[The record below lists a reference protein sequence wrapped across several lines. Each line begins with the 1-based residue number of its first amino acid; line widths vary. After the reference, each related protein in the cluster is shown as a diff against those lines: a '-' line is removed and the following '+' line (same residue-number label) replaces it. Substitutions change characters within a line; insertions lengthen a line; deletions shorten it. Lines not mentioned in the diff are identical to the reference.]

1 VTTLAGEPV
10 PAAPLDGPMAAVAQ
24 TFFEGLAAQD
34 FERLASAF
42 SDEVHLRALL
52 PGELREFDGVTKV
65 GAAFARWFGNT
76 EAYEIV
82 DTSAGVIGARLCL
95 RWRVRLQAERLGPG
109 WFVVEQESYADL
121 DDDNRVSGLSLLC
134 SGYLP
139 ERPDG

>member
-1 VTTLAGEPV
+1 MTTLAGEPV
-10 PAAPLDGPMAAVAQ
+10 PAAPLDGPMAAATQ

-34 FERLASAF
+34 FELVASTF
-42 SDEVHLRALL
+42 SDEVHMRALL
-52 PGELREFDGVTKV
+52 PGELREFDGVAKV

-82 DTSAGVIGARLCL
+82 DTAAGVIGTRLCL

-121 DDDNRVSGLSLLC
+121 DDDNRVRGLSLLC

-139 ERPDG
+139 ERPDD

>member
-1 VTTLAGEPV
+1 MTTLAGEPV
-10 PAAPLDGPMAAVAQ
+10 PAAPLDGPMAAATQ

-34 FERLASAF
+34 FELVASTF
-42 SDEVHLRALL
+42 SDEVHMRALL
-52 PGELREFDGVTKV
+52 PGELREFDGVAKV

-82 DTSAGVIGARLCL
+82 DTSAGVIGTRLCL

-121 DDDNRVSGLSLLC
+121 DDDNRVRGLSLLC

-139 ERPDG
+139 ERPDD